1 MQSEIDSLRQRITEL
16 EVEKAELEAKNS
28 EIPELRKKLAEF
40 EVRVVEIHELRKK
53 VADVEA
59 RNAELIKQIMEENN
73 RRDARIEVLEKN
85 KTDTTDRIPTLEHK
99 HSQNDITNNNPSNLN
114 SGADHHEKPSQEKEM
129 DEMHKK
135 SVCDEIRR
143 RNKEKK
149 IQRETDT
156 QDVASDPAC
165 TADTFAIVNNLVESE
180 SQNIDKIN
188 SCTSSESSREIKVV
202 ANTSQDYAQKCIANS
217 VVDSKVP
224 HDIKTVNDQDKSAV
238 EPNIVTEFV
247 QGLLEELLSSD
258 SRLLESIKFSPPRT
272 LIPGSLSI
280 KKLANLFCQSIVT
293 RKKSIIAKR
302 EEISSWGCFSERF
315 EDKVVEL
322 RSGDKKLTDQTARK
336 RIYDEMVPY
345 LTDVTDGY
353 LRVMTCKARK
363 INKLFGYEYDPVT
376 LKKNKGI
383 GWHMVQR
390 VTCSADRISRLTNPQ
405 IEYIIKQV
413 KSKTITSH
421 VNKIFE
427 TVVKSSNV
435 VTPAKANDHNDDD
448 SDSGNVDSGS
458 NSDSDESIDSNHP
471 HDILLREEIARLER
485 ISNYPGNSAPT
496 PQMTPVKV
504 DNYNDVYFEEEDL
517 KEEEVESN
525 EVKSDDENNSEE
537 EIDESDNDG
546 YSGCGGYN
554 EYGESDREIFEV
566 MNHH

>member
-1 MQSEIDSLRQRITEL
+1 RDIIVDMDGYRFVVQCRE
-16 EVEKAELEAKNS
+16 EADAF
-28 EIPELRKKLAEF
+28 LTV
-40 EVRVVEIHELRKK
+40 VRRGNFDFGILVG
-53 VADVEA
+53 
-59 RNAELIKQIMEENN
+59 
-73 RRDARIEVLEKN
+73 VLEQKIA
-85 KTDTTDRIPTLEHK
+85 KGAYDAADESGGDII

-156 QDVASDPAC
+156 QD
-165 TADTFAIVNNLVESE
+165 SE

-247 QGLLEELLSSD
+247 QGLLEELLTSD
-258 SRLLESIKFSPPRT
+258 RRLLESIKFSPPRT

-376 LKKNKGI
+376 LKKNKG
-383 GWHMVQR
+383 
-390 VTCSADRISRLTNPQ
+390 
-405 IEYIIKQV
+405 
-413 KSKTITSH
+413 
-421 VNKIFE
+421 
-427 TVVKSSNV
+427 
-435 VTPAKANDHNDDD
+435 
-448 SDSGNVDSGS
+448 NVDSGS

-554 EYGESDREIFEV
+554 EYGESDRGYYYDL
-566 MNHH
+566 

>member
-1 MQSEIDSLRQRITEL
+1 
-16 EVEKAELEAKNS
+16 
-28 EIPELRKKLAEF
+28 
-40 EVRVVEIHELRKK
+40 
-53 VADVEA
+53 
-59 RNAELIKQIMEENN
+59 
-73 RRDARIEVLEKN
+73 
-85 KTDTTDRIPTLEHK
+85 
-99 HSQNDITNNNPSNLN
+99 
-114 SGADHHEKPSQEKEM
+114 M

-302 EEISSWGCFSERF
+302 EEISSW
-315 EDKVVEL
+315 
-322 RSGDKKLTDQTARK
+322 
-336 RIYDEMVPY
+336 
-345 LTDVTDGY
+345 DVTDGY

-383 GWHMVQR
+383 GWNMVQR

-554 EYGESDREIFEV
+554 EYGESDRGYYYDL
-566 MNHH
+566 